1 MIIAALSSLSVL
13 LAIWAIY
20 SFLGYRTHKREWKR
34 QAETIYGTP
43 NKRKSYFVVL
53 GDKFDRSPLASK
65 MHEKLQQANVS
76 LTPSEFYG
84 MLILGG
90 VTIAIL
96 SNTMFSITM
105 PLNIIIAAAFVVIS
119 YYSLFAIRKNKYQQR
134 FEGQLSEVCRLLGNS
149 TRAGMTINQGV
160 ELVAHEVAHPAG
172 TEFKRLANELRLG
185 VDFEKALVSFQ
196 KRVPSRDFK
205 LFIATLLIQKRAG
218 GNLHAILDEMAHTL
232 EERKVLNQTIKTMTA
247 EQRFISY
254 ILPSLPIFLILVMN
268 TIVDDFL
275 KPITTV
281 PGAIISIMFI
291 IGTILTFYL
300 VRKVTNIRV

>member
-20 SFLGYRTHKREWKR
+20 SYLGYRTQKREWKR
-34 QAETIYGTP
+34 QAEILYGTA
-43 NKRKSYFVVL
+43 NKRKSYLVVL
-53 GDKFDRSPLASK
+53 GDKFDRSPLAST
-65 MHEKLQQANVS
+65 MNEKLQQANVS
-76 LTPSEFYG
+76 LTPSEFYAMLLVGG
-84 MLILGG
+84 M
-90 VTIAIL
+90 TIAIL
-96 SNTMFSITM
+96 SNTMFSIYM
-105 PLNIIIAAAFVVIS
+105 PLNLIIAAVVVVVA
-119 YYSLFAIRKNKYQQR
+119 YFSLFAIRKNKYQQR

-185 VDFEKALVSFQ
+185 VDFEKALVNFQ

-218 GNLHAILDEMAHTL
+218 GNLHAILDEMAQTL

-254 ILPSLPIFLILVMN
+254 ILPALPIFLILIMN
-268 TIVDDFL
+268 SIVDGFL
-275 KPITTV
+275 EPITTI
-281 PGAIISIMFI
+281 PGFIISILFVL
-291 IGTILTFYL
+291 GTILTFYL
-300 VRKVTNIRV
+300 VRKVTNIKV